1 MQDSLVMS
9 RVMIACVVFAGA
21 VVLASAYPTQ
31 DHSNEDEVLQDPTPV
46 PGSGPR
52 GPDFVSDAARLSS
65 SSCSPGPDYLD
76 TAGDFIPGTVDEIDP
91 VTIPGLMGED
101 VGTIDEAPG
110 PINEAPGPI
119 NEAPGPINENIA
131 TIDNLSGP
139 MDEAPGPNDEAP
151 GPTGEAVNPIFV
163 SCS

>member
-1 MQDSLVMS
+1 MS

-76 TAGDFIPGTVDEIDP
+76 TAWDFIPGTVDEIDP

>member
-110 PINEAPGPI
+110 AINEAPGPI

>member
-9 RVMIACVVFAGA
+9 HVMIVCVIFAGA
-21 VVLASAYPTQ
+21 IVLASAYPTQ
-31 DHSNEDEVLQDPTPV
+31 DHPNEDEVLQDPTPV

-65 SSCSPGPDYLD
+65 SSRSPGPDYLD

-119 NEAPGPINENIA
+119 NENIA
-131 TIDNLSGP
+131 TIDNVSGP

>member
-9 RVMIACVVFAGA
+9 RVMIVCVIFAGA
-21 VVLASAYPTQ
+21 VVLASAYPQ
-31 DHSNEDEVLQDPTPV
+31 DRPNEDQVLQDPTPV
-46 PGSGPR
+46 PGSGPW

-65 SSCSPGPDYLD
+65 SSRSPGPDYLD

-131 TIDNLSGP
+131 TIDNVSGP